1 MERLMTHE
9 ISDMV
14 ASDIMVRRLVKLQP
28 DTDVFKAIET
38 LVKNRISGAP
48 VVDEDNRLLGVFS
61 EKCCMQV
68 LVDAAYEGLPTN
80 QVRAFMDKDPDSV
93 DENTQL
99 ISIANFFLIT
109 PSRRLPV
116 LRNGKLVGQISRRDV
131 IRVAARKAP
140 KQTDHSKRLLY
151 LSALR
156 ELEEVPAV

>member
-1 MERLMTHE
+1 MTHE

-14 ASDIMVRRLVKLQP
+14 ASDIMVTRLVKLRP
-28 DTDVFKAIET
+28 ETDVFKAIEI
-38 LVKNRISGAP
+38 LVKNKISGAP
-48 VVDEDNRLLGVFS
+48 VVDEEGQLLGVFS

-80 QVRAFMDKDPDSV
+80 EVRAFMNKEPDSV
-93 DENTQL
+93 SENTQL

-116 LRNGKLVGQISRRDV
+116 LRDGKLVGQISRRDV

-140 KQTDHSKRLLY
+140 KQTDYSRRLLY

-156 ELEEVPAV
+156 KLEETPAV

>member
-1 MERLMTHE
+1 MMHE

-14 ASDIMVRRLVKLQP
+14 ASDIMVTRLVKLRP
-28 DTDVFKAIET
+28 ETDVFKAIEI
-38 LVKNRISGAP
+38 LVKNKISGAP
-48 VVDEDNRLLGVFS
+48 VVDDNNQLLGVFS

-80 QVRAFMDKDPDSV
+80 EVQAFMDKDPDSV
-93 DENTQL
+93 EENTQL

-116 LRNGKLVGQISRRDV
+116 VRDGKLIGQISRRDV
-131 IRVAARKAP
+131 IRVAARKQP
-140 KQTDHSKRLLY
+140 KHTDHSKRLLY

-156 ELEEVPAV
+156 ELDEVPVV